1 MCGFIVLSS
10 LLALGAAACS
20 RGAGDE
26 RRAPPGPPPI
36 SQGAHP
42 QSGGGSPG
50 AASVALQSVRRFLG
64 GDALDRLRSLT
75 IEATTS
81 RKTPAGRFDAP
92 LRTWIVFPQEYR
104 QEMDLPTG
112 KVVTV
117 LGPKGSYMTVGGGLF
132 AMPEEERAK
141 IATTI
146 SRHPIAL
153 LKSTSHPTF
162 TPVSSEKGKFEGEEV
177 ELVTVAHGGTATML
191 LIEPTTGAIRA
202 ARYEARDQGQR
213 AQKIE
218 VRYSDWREVDKIRY
232 PFQTSGIVD
241 GSPSWQT
248 KASSVRVDALI
259 DAALFTQSEKRRRSK

>member
-1 MCGFIVLSS
+1 M
-10 LLALGAAACS
+10 A
-20 RGAGDE
+20 
-26 RRAPPGPPPI
+26 PGPP
-36 SQGAHP
+36 P

-50 AASVALQSVRRFLG
+50 EAQVALQSVRTFLG
-64 GDALDRLRSLT
+64 GDSLDRLRSLV
-75 IEATTS
+75 IEGTTS
-81 RKTPAGRFDAP
+81 RKTPAGSFEAP
-92 LRTWIVFPQEYR
+92 VHTWIVFPQEYR
-104 QEMDLPTG
+104 QEMDLPAG

-132 AMPEEERAK
+132 PMPDEERGK

-162 TPVSSEKGKFEGEEV
+162 TPVSSEKGTFDGQDV
-177 ELVTVAHGGTATML
+177 ELVTVAHGGTATTL
-191 LIEPTTGAIRA
+191 LIEPATGAIRA
-202 ARYEARDQGQR
+202 ARYEERNQGQR

-232 PFQTSGIVD
+232 PFGTSGTID

-248 KASSVRVDALI
+248 KASSVRVDVPI
-259 DAALFTQSEKRRRSK
+259 DAAFFTQRGKGGGSK